1 MRLILASAVL
11 LCGLLGSASAPVR
24 AQERAAPF
32 LFGVGAHFA
41 FPLTR
46 GYVPRDMAPLLKDLG
61 VDSFRDDVDADAF
74 THPSAYRPIGSTLDR
89 LNAAVYRR
97 FGRPVLILRGPV
109 IGEGASARQAPRDAA
124 EREAFADFAADL
136 EHHTRPYAPLL
147 EIWNEW
153 NMQWRENPHLL
164 GLLAGNENPDYS
176 PENYVAM
183 ARVVFDRLKRENPGA
198 LVLTGSIGDDPDW
211 VWTRRALDAGLAETG
226 DGISVH
232 FYNHCQAPEQRTA
245 ENLVAR
251 TEDFRRT
258 VEEKAGPDAPPLY
271 VTEFGWPNDNG
282 ACGIDLRR
290 AATNVAQYALWSAT
304 VDWIRGV
311 WVYELRNSG
320 KRPEDREDNFG
331 LHDYANRPK
340 PAACAYREAIAL
352 SREIGGGRFRETAEG
367 VRWLEGEDA
376 EGRPV
381 WAFWTTAADTAS
393 RLDLPDNL
401 SGVTGRELCAE
412 GNPAGE
418 DLVIGAMP
426 LVLRPPAGSDP
437 AAVVVAP
444 AAAP

>member
-1 MRLILASAVL
+1 MRLILASVAVCL
-11 LCGLLGSASAPVR
+11 GLSGPGADPAR
-24 AQERAAPF
+24 AQARSEPF

-41 FPLTR
+41 FPLAR

-61 VDSFRDDVDADAF
+61 TDSFRDDVDADAY
-74 THPSAYRPIGSTLDR
+74 THPSPYRPIGSTLDR

-97 FGRPVLILRGPV
+97 FGRPVLIMRGPV
-109 IGEGASARQAPRDAA
+109 IGEGASARQAPRTDG
-124 EREAFADFAADL
+124 EREAFARFAADL
-136 EHHTRPYAPLL
+136 ERHTRPYAPLL

-153 NMQWRENPHLL
+153 NMQWRENPHVP
-164 GLLAGNENPDYS
+164 GSPENPDYS

-183 ARVVFDRLKRENPGA
+183 ARTVFDRLKRENPDA

-211 VWTRRALDAGLAETG
+211 IWTRRAFDAGLAGTG

-232 FYNHCQAPEQRTA
+232 FYNHCQAPEQRSA

-282 ACGIDLRR
+282 PCGVDLQR
-290 AATNVAQYALWSAT
+290 AATNVAQYVLWSAT

-320 KRPEDREDNFG
+320 KRPDDREDNFG

-340 PAACAYREAIAL
+340 PAACAYSEAIAL
-352 SREIGGGRFRETAEG
+352 SREIGGGRFREAADG
-367 VRWLEGEDA
+367 VRWLEGQDT
-376 EGRPV
+376 EGKPV
-381 WAFWTTAADTAS
+381 WAFWTTAPGTTS
-393 RLDLPDNL
+393 RLDLPADL
-401 SGVTGRELCAE
+401 AGVSGRELCA
-412 GNPAGE
+412 GADQAGG
-418 DLVIGAMP
+418 DLAIGAMP

-437 AAVVVAP
+437 ADVVVAP
-444 AAAP
+444 AVAAP